1 MLAGRPASVAVHLR
15 VRGLLCDVGGWR
27 EHGTVLVDL
36 IAAPTN
42 LGLRPPEP
50 GAVPGTAKAPEALRE
65 AGLFERMARLGA
77 RDAGVV
83 LAGRYRP
90 GIAPGDALRNQAAI
104 VEHALRLADRVTAS
118 LEAGRAPLVV
128 GGDCSLVL
136 GPALA
141 LRRRGRYG
149 LAYVDGHGDFR
160 HPGHEEP
167 ATTLGGEA
175 LAAVVGRHVDAVSD
189 LGGLRPLVRDADAV
203 QVGCRDDEVDL
214 VELRGAL
221 GDVVPALEVR
231 EGRADAAAR
240 RVLEVVA
247 RDGIDEYWIHVD
259 VDVLDP
265 RWMPAVDSPD
275 PGGLDPDE
283 LVALLAALA
292 PRAVGADIAIFDPD
306 LDPEGAA
313 ARRLADVVEAGLA
326 RLGADLT

>member
-1 MLAGRPASVAVHLR
+1 MP
-15 VRGLLCDVGGWR
+15 
-27 EHGTVLVDL
+27 VDL

-65 AGLFERMARLGA
+65 AGLSERMARLGA

-83 LAGRYRP
+83 LADRYRP
-90 GIAPGDALRNQAAI
+90 DVRPGDALRNQSAI
-104 VEHALRLADRVTAS
+104 LAHTRRLADRVSAS
-118 LEAGRAPLVV
+118 LDSGRAPLVI

-141 LRRRGRYG
+141 LRRRGRFG
-149 LAYVDGHGDFR
+149 LAYLDGHGDFR
-160 HPGHEEP
+160 HPGHDEA

-175 LAAVVGRHVDAVSD
+175 LAAAVGLHVAAVSD
-189 LGGLRPLVRDADAV
+189 LDGLRPLIAGRDAV

-214 VELRGAL
+214 TELGATL
-221 GDVVPALEVR
+221 GDVIPAREVR
-231 EGRADAAAR
+231 ESGAAAAAAR
-240 RVLEVVA
+240 VLDVLA
-247 RDGIDEYWIHVD
+247 RDDLDGFWIHVD

-275 PGGLDPDE
+275 PGGLGPDE

-292 PRAVGADIAIFDPD
+292 PRAIGADVAIFDPD
-306 LDPEGAA
+306 LDPDGSA
-313 ARRLADVVEAGLA
+313 ARRLVDVVEAGFA
-326 RLGADLT
+326 RLGSGSA

>member
-1 MLAGRPASVAVHLR
+1 MP
-15 VRGLLCDVGGWR
+15 
-27 EHGTVLVDL
+27 VDL

-65 AGLFERMARLGA
+65 AGLFDRMARLGA

-83 LAGRYRP
+83 VAGRYRP
-90 GIAPGDALRNQAAI
+90 DVRPGDALRNQAAI
-104 VEHALRLADRVTAS
+104 LDHGRRLADRVAAS
-118 LEAGRAPLVV
+118 LDAGRAPLVL
-128 GGDCSLVL
+128 GGDCSLLL

-141 LRRRGRYG
+141 LRRRGRFG

-160 HPGHEEP
+160 HPGHDEP
-167 ATTLGGEA
+167 ATTLGGEV
-175 LAAVVGRHVDAVSD
+175 LAAVVGRHVAEVGD
-189 LGGLRPLVRDADAV
+189 LDGLGALVRAADAV

-214 VELRGAL
+214 DELRATL
-221 GDVVPALEVR
+221 ADVVPARAVR
-231 EGRADAAAR
+231 EGGATAAAR
-240 RVLEVVA
+240 RVLESVS
-247 RDGIDEYWIHVD
+247 RDRLDGFWIHVD

-283 LVALLAALA
+283 LVTLLADLA

-306 LDPEGAA
+306 LDPDGAV
-313 ARRLADVVEAGLA
+313 ARRLVDIVVAGLG
-326 RLGADLT
+326 RLGSDLD

>member
-1 MLAGRPASVAVHLR
+1 M
-15 VRGLLCDVGGWR
+15 
-27 EHGTVLVDL
+27 LVDL

-83 LAGRYRP
+83 LAGRYR
-90 GIAPGDALRNQAAI
+90 AEVRPGDVLRNQAAI
-104 VEHALRLADRVTAS
+104 LDHAHRLADRVTAS
-118 LEAGRAPLVV
+118 LDDSRAPLVV

-141 LRRRGRYG
+141 LRRRGRFG
-149 LAYVDGHGDFR
+149 LVYLDGHGDFR
-160 HPGHEEP
+160 HPGHDEP

-175 LAAVVGRHVDAVSD
+175 LAAVTGRHADVVSD
-189 LGGLRPLVRDADAV
+189 LDGLGPLVRGDDAV
-203 QVGCRDDEVDL
+203 QVGCRHDEIDL
-214 VELRGAL
+214 EELRSSL
-221 GDVVPALEVR
+221 GGVIPAVEVR
-231 EGRADAAAR
+231 HRAEDAAR

-247 RDGIDEYWIHVD
+247 RAGVDGFWIHVD

-265 RWMPAVDSPD
+265 GWMPAVDSPD

-283 LVALLAALA
+283 IVALLAALA
-292 PRAVGADIAIFDPD
+292 PRAVGADVAIFDPD
-306 LDPEGAA
+306 LDPDGAA
-313 ARRLADVVEAGLA
+313 AGLLVDVIEAGLG
-326 RLGADLT
+326 RLGADVG